1 MIFGDFEA
9 PEDDFSRIFRG
20 SSEIVDF
27 GFFLIFDNSPGTLR
41 NSSKYYLLTI
51 FDGFGVL

>member
-1 MIFGDFEA
+1 MIFDDVDA

-27 GFFLIFDNSPGTLR
+27 GFVYD
-41 NSSKYYLLTI
+41 
-51 FDGFGVL
+51 V